1 MSLQIAD
8 NFSYKGKKPLDARLV
23 CNDIPDILALPTSTI
38 YDGIIVYVVA
48 QKKFYTYDSNNTVDP
63 TLQQWRE
70 LTTAGILIQSATID
84 NVTTS
89 ATKGHLILTMSDG
102 TTIDCGDAKGDKG
115 DKGDGFAIIKLYTSI
130 SNMTSDT
137 TPVNDGQMVAV
148 IDSSST
154 PLTAKVYIRN
164 SSQTQD
170 ASGNENGYTF
180 FCNLADATVIQG
192 PQGPQGPQGV
202 KGDTPVVTTQAIAA
216 TSSTPSGTKITFT
229 TGTGSTAVST
239 SINVYNGKDG
249 ISVQSATINASGEL
263 VFTLSDASTINV
275 GKIGGNRT
283 GGCITMLGCFDTAP
297 TTFAQNDIYYN
308 NLDGLIYKS
317 ADGITWGTGSQP
329 EKDILYISMD
339 DHKIYSYT
347 NNTFEVYGGG
357 MIDISSKANNAIKNI
372 TGSTVA
378 SEDGLYVEDLS
389 DKVNAL
395 NIA

>member
-23 CNDIPDILALPTSTI
+23 CNDIPDMLALPTSTI

-48 QKKFYTYDSNNTVDP
+48 QKKFYTYDSNNTVDA
-63 TLQQWRE
+63 TLQKWRE

-130 SNMTSDT
+130 SDMTSDT
-137 TPVNDGQMVAV
+137 NPVNNGQMVA
-148 IDSSST
+148 IINSSTT

-249 ISVQSATINASGEL
+249 ISVQSATINANGEL

-275 GKIGGNRT
+275 GKIGGKRNWW
-283 GGCITMLGCFDTAP
+283 L
-297 TTFAQNDIYYN
+297 
-308 NLDGLIYKS
+308 
-317 ADGITWGTGSQP
+317 
-329 EKDILYISMD
+329 
-339 DHKIYSYT
+339 H
-347 NNTFEVYGGG
+347 
-357 MIDISSKANNAIKNI
+357 NNARM
-372 TGSTVA
+372 
-378 SEDGLYVEDLS
+378 L
-389 DKVNAL
+389 
-395 NIA
+395 